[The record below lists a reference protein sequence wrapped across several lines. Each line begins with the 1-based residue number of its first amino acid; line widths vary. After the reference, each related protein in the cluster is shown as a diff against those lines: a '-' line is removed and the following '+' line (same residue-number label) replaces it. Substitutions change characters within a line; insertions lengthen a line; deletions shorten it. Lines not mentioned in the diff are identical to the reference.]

1 MVNDLRSNVELGARM
16 LDKQRPGWH
25 RNIDVDA
32 LDQRSTRNC
41 VLGQTFGDYY
51 DGITSLY
58 GETEASEACLAG
70 FTIDPFTTYPR
81 GEVWDALNKTWKF
94 EIKGRLREEAQNETL
109 AEPVTDP
116 GPTFTLTAD
125 QLLTLVTEA
134 MDAAPTRG
142 AYSEIGLVADF
153 VSRHNLRG

>member
-25 RNIDVDA
+25 RNIDVDV

-81 GEVWDALNKTWKF
+81 GEVWDALNKTWKA
-94 EIKGRLREEAQNETL
+94 EIKGRLRDEAQNEPP
-109 AEPVTDP
+109 AETGV
-116 GPTFTLTAD
+116 TFTLTEN
-125 QLLTLVTEA
+125 QILSLVTEA